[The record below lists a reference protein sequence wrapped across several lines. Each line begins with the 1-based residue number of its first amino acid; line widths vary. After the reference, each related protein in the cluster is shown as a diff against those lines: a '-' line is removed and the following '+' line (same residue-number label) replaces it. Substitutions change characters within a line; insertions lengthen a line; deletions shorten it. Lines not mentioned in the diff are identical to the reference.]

1 MTVTIDLSEQ
11 IYPQNC
17 IESACEAFSH
27 LGDLK
32 LFPQSKG
39 SVSVRIS
46 SSGNETMIINEFLNY
61 VLILS
66 IEQFLND
73 KIPSA

>member
-1 MTVTIDLSEQ
+1 MTVTVDLFEQ
-11 IYPQNC
+11 IYPHHC

-27 LGDLK
+27 LADIK
-32 LFPQSKG
+32 LFPQSEG
-39 SVSVRIS
+39 SVSVRIA
-46 SSGNETMIINEFLNY
+46 SSGNETMILNEFLNY

>member
-1 MTVTIDLSEQ
+1 MIVTVDLFEQ
-11 IYPQNC
+11 IYPHHC

-27 LGDLK
+27 LADIK

-39 SVSVRIS
+39 SVSVQIS
-46 SSGNETMIINEFLNY
+46 TSASETLIHEFLNY
-61 VLILS
+61 LLILS
-66 IEQFLND
+66 IEQYLND

>member
-1 MTVTIDLSEQ
+1 MSVTVDLSPQ
-11 IYPQNC
+11 IYPHHC

-32 LFPQSKG
+32 LLPQSKG
-39 SVSVRIS
+39 PVSVRIS
-46 SSGNETMIINEFLNY
+46 SSGNEAMIMNEFLNY

-66 IEQFLND
+66 IEQYLND
-73 KIPSA
+73 TIPSP

>member
-1 MTVTIDLSEQ
+1 MTVTIDLFEQ
-11 IYPQNC
+11 IYPHHC

-27 LGDLK
+27 LADIK
-32 LFPQSKG
+32 LFQQSKG
-39 SVSVRIS
+39 SVSVQIS
-46 SSGNETMIINEFLNY
+46 TSGSETLIHEFLNY

>member
-1 MTVTIDLSEQ
+1 MTVTVDVFEQ
-11 IYPQNC
+11 IYPHHC

-27 LGDLK
+27 LADIK

-39 SVSVRIS
+39 SVSVQIS
-46 SSGNETMIINEFLNY
+46 TSGSETLIHEFLNY
-61 VLILS
+61 LLILS
-66 IEQFLND
+66 IEQYLND

>member
-1 MTVTIDLSEQ
+1 MTVTVDLFEQ
-11 IYPQNC
+11 IYPHHC

-27 LGDLK
+27 LADIK

-46 SSGNETMIINEFLNY
+46 TSGSETLIMQEFLNY
-61 VLILS
+61 LLILS

>member
-1 MTVTIDLSEQ
+1 MIVTVDLFEQ
-11 IYPQNC
+11 IYPHHC

-27 LGDLK
+27 LADIK

-39 SVSVRIS
+39 SVSVQIS
-46 SSGNETMIINEFLNY
+46 TSGSETLIHEFLNY
-61 VLILS
+61 LLILS
-66 IEQFLND
+66 IEQYLND

>member
-1 MTVTIDLSEQ
+1 MTVTVDLFEQ
-11 IYPQNC
+11 IYPRHC

-39 SVSVRIS
+39 SVPVRIA
-46 SSGNETMIINEFLNY
+46 SSGNETMILNEFLNY

>member
-1 MTVTIDLSEQ
+1 MTVTVDLFEQ
-11 IYPQNC
+11 IYPHHC
-17 IESACEAFSH
+17 IESACETFSH
-27 LGDLK
+27 LADIK

-39 SVSVRIS
+39 SVSVQIS
-46 SSGNETMIINEFLNY
+46 TSGSETLIHEFLNY

-66 IEQFLND
+66 IEQNLND

>member
-39 SVSVRIS
+39 SLSVQIS

>member
-1 MTVTIDLSEQ
+1 MTVTVDLFEQ
-11 IYPQNC
+11 IYPHHC

-27 LGDLK
+27 LADIK

-39 SVSVRIS
+39 SVSVQIS
-46 SSGNETMIINEFLNY
+46 TSGSETLIHEFLNHL
-61 VLILS
+61 LILS
-66 IEQFLND
+66 IEQYLND

>member
-1 MTVTIDLSEQ
+1 MIVTVDLFEQ
-11 IYPQNC
+11 IYPHHC

-27 LGDLK
+27 LADIK

-39 SVSVRIS
+39 SVSVQIS
-46 SSGNETMIINEFLNY
+46 TSGSETLIHEFLNY
-61 VLILS
+61 LLILS

>member
-1 MTVTIDLSEQ
+1 MTVTVDLSQQ
-11 IYPQNC
+11 IYPHHC
-17 IESACEAFSH
+17 IESACGAFSQ
-27 LGDLK
+27 LADIK
-32 LFPQSKG
+32 LFPQSED

-46 SSGNETMIINEFLNY
+46 TASTETLIMHEFLNY
-61 VLILS
+61 LLVLS